1 MSLHRFFVP
10 FSVFEGEMPEKTFKL
25 QGELVHQL
33 NRVLRLPPGA
43 KVLLLDGTGREYLA
57 ELTQFNKNGIIEGKV
72 LEEQIA
78 VGEPR
83 TQITIFQALLKGE
96 KFEYVL
102 QKATEVGA
110 KAFVPMLTERVIG
123 GSSPAKLERWRK
135 IVQEAAEQS
144 RRGVVPEV
152 AEPLSFGLALKQA
165 TQGGLALL
173 AWEDEKTRSLR
184 AALQNA
190 PEPPRKLSLLIGPE
204 GGLSQAEVEQARGL
218 GVQTI
223 SLGPRIL
230 RAETA
235 GPIATAL
242 ILYEMGDI

>member
-1 MSLHRFFVP
+1 
-10 FSVFEGEMPEKTFKL
+10 
-25 QGELVHQL
+25 
-33 NRVLRLPPGA
+33 
-43 KVLLLDGTGREYLA
+43 
-57 ELTQFNKNGIIEGKV
+57 
-72 LEEQIA
+72 
-78 VGEPR
+78 
-83 TQITIFQALLKGE
+83 
-96 KFEYVL
+96 
-102 QKATEVGA
+102 
-110 KAFVPMLTERVIG
+110 
-123 GSSPAKLERWRK
+123 
-135 IVQEAAEQS
+135 
-144 RRGVVPEV
+144 VPEV

-184 AALQNA
+184 AALQSA